1 MIRLATSQWPHA
13 LIYIPEATRA
23 RARAKR
29 EERIWIDL
37 IDEDT
42 LKNSRNN
49 LILLYLFP
57 IFIFQRSQLSFYT
70 HNECLYKGN
79 WLSRYSFPY
88 VLHTFSSDD
97 RMKDGLYAFCCIKSN
112 GHKLCTPW
120 RGNIAQNY
128 PHNMGW
134 FVYICGY
141 MWSMR
146 TARNKRFSLLHL
158 TWIFIV
164 QPTSL
169 NRKSKKKEKKK
180 TRVNYI
186 KVAVYL
192 FSLSFIW
199 PRTNLT
205 DVFLFDKI
213 SVLLMFLLLAD
224 AFLIPPLS

>member
-1 MIRLATSQWPHA
+1 MIMLTTSQRSYA

-42 LKNSRNN
+42 LQNSRNS
-49 LILLYLFP
+49 LILLYF
-57 IFIFQRSQLSFYT
+57 FQSSSFNALSFLST

-79 WLSRYSFPY
+79 WLSRYPFPY

-97 RMKDGLYAFCCIKSN
+97 RMKDGLYAFCCIKSS

-146 TARNKRFSLLHL
+146 TAWNERFLLHF

-169 NRKSKKKEKKK
+169 NRKSKRKKKENKSKLYK
-180 TRVNYI
+180 RG
-186 KVAVYL
+186 
-192 FSLSFIW
+192 SLLVF
-199 PRTNLT
+199 TTVHLT
-205 DVFLFDKI
+205 ENKLDRC
-213 SVLLMFLLLAD
+213 VLNW
-224 AFLIPPLS
+224 